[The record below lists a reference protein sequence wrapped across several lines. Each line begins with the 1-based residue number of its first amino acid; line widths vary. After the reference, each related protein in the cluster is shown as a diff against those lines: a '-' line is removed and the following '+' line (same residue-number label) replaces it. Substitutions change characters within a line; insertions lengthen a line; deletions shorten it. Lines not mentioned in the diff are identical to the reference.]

1 MTPVF
6 KVTINGNEY
15 EVNVGDLASSP
26 VEVTVDGVAYI
37 VDLPKDGSALTVRP
51 PAPGRP
57 ASPPRPATPPP
68 TAPSAAPA
76 FGSSDDITAPLP
88 GTIIEILV
96 TVGETITAGQGVV
109 KMESMKMEQTIA
121 STRDGT
127 VRATPVSVGDAVAF
141 GQTLVELE

>member
-6 KVTINGNEY
+6 KVTINGTEH

-26 VEVTVDGVAYI
+26 VEVTVDGISYQ
-37 VDLPKDGSALTVRP
+37 VDLPDDGSAPTVST

-68 TAPSAAPA
+68 AAPPAAPA
-76 FGSSDDITAPLP
+76 FGSSNDITAPLP

-96 TVGETITAGQGVV
+96 TVGEAITAGQGVV

-127 VRATPVSVGDAVAF
+127 VKATPVSVGVAVAF

>member
-6 KVTINGNEY
+6 KVTINGTEY
-15 EVNVGDLASSP
+15 EVNVGELATSP
-26 VEVTVDGVAYI
+26 VEVTVDGVAYQ
-37 VDLPKDGSALTVRP
+37 VDLPDDGSAPTVSTA
-51 PAPGRP
+51 APGRP
-57 ASPPRPATPPP
+57 ASPPRSATPPP
-68 TAPSAAPA
+68 AAPSAAPA
-76 FGSSDDITAPLP
+76 FGSGNDITAPLP

-96 TVGETITAGQGVV
+96 TVGEAITAGQGVV